1 MQQIIQE
8 EIVRI
13 QSKGLITIPKTFR
26 VKLGLEESTLARVKT
41 EKGRLIIEPVRM
53 ISYPVRSYS
62 DREIKEF
69 LEEDKKETKELRK
82 AGYKL

>member
-13 QSKGLITIPKTFR
+13 LPKGLITIPKYLR
-26 VKLGLEESTLARVKT
+26 IELGLEESSLARIKS

-62 DREIKEF
+62 NEEIKEF
-69 LEEDKKETKELRK
+69 LEEDEKETEKLKK